1 MTQLRNLKKKILL
14 VEDELVIGRLFK
26 RILIEEGFNVDFV
39 QDGLIA
45 SEVADNKDYDLL
57 ISDIRLPGITGIEL
71 YEKLKISQPELSL
84 HTIFITGDT
93 MNVDIQLFI
102 KESGM
107 PCLVKPFAPEELVKA
122 VKKILK

>member
-1 MTQLRNLKKKILL
+1 MTRIANKKKKILL
-14 VEDELVIGRLFK
+14 VEDELVIGRLF
-26 RILIEEGFNVDFV
+26 RRVLIEEGFSVDFV

-45 SEVADNKDYDLL
+45 SEVADSKNYDLL

-71 YEKLKISQPELSL
+71 YEKLKLSKPELSL

-102 KESGM
+102 RESDM

-122 VKKILK
+122 VKKMLK

>member
-1 MTQLRNLKKKILL
+1 MTRIANPKKKILL
-14 VEDELVIGRLFK
+14 VEDELVIGRLF
-26 RILIEEGFNVDFV
+26 RRVLIEENFDVDFV
-39 QDGLIA
+39 QDGLVA
-45 SEVADNKDYDLL
+45 SEVADSKNYDLL

-71 YEKLKISQPELSL
+71 YEKLKLSKPELSL

-107 PCLVKPFAPEELVKA
+107 PCLVKPFAPEELVEA
-122 VKKILK
+122 VKKALK